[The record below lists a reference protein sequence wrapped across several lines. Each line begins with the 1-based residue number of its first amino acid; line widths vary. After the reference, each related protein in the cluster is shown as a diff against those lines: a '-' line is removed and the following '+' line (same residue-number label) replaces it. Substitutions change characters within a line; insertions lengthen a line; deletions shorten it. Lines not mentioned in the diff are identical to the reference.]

1 MNRSDLDVLNRARAT
16 SGTGRRAL
24 LAGGLLSALAL
35 GQRADAKQKQKKS
48 KPRKKPTQPKLL
60 WAVVDSGGTLAFG
73 SGATAARKMQG
84 NGTYEVTFDRDITEC
99 ATIAQ
104 VTYLSGIGEVYVSTG
119 GTTAAVF
126 TYDTQQN
133 RVAANKSFHLMVMC

>member
-1 MNRSDLDVLNRARAT
+1 MNRSGLDALNRALATT

-35 GQRADAKQKQKKS
+35 GQRAEAKQKQPKA
-48 KPRKKPTQPKLL
+48 KPRKKPSPKTL
-60 WAVVDSGGTLAFG
+60 WAIVDPGGTLAFG
-73 SGATAARKMQG
+73 SGVTSARKMQG
-84 NGTYEVTFDRDITEC
+84 NGTYELTFERDITEC
-99 ATIAQ
+99 TAIAQ
-104 VTYLSGIGEVYVSTG
+104 VAYLSGLGEAYVSTG

-126 TYDTQQN
+126 TYDTQQD